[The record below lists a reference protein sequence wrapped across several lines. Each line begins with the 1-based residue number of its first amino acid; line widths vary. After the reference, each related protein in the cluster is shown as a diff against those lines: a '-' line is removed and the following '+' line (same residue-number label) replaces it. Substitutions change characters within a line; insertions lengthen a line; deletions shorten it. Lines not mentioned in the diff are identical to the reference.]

1 MSRRKSRGNRLSWA
15 ERKEEARKEKLRK
28 LAKGFEASFDYD
40 KAISV
45 WEQIEDFEEVA
56 RVKGLKADFD
66 AIAMMDLS
74 AELPP
79 PRDNQVILLASLAF
93 IFLGFTILLFLS
105 IDNSSFWNTPV
116 PCCCSSILV
125 IIFAAWGQTIQDE
138 DKKLRDSVFAKKM
151 LEIKKQREAVEG
163 EELREQRREQR
174 ARRRKAMRR
183 EASERE
189 MALDYDSAIRIW
201 EELGQIKEAARVRK
215 LKAEQSVVKVD
226 QTVVHGDYVDDRDTT
241 YIDDRDTIVKDSVVN
256 RSSIGAGGDDKLG
269 KIKELKKLH
278 DSGAI
283 DDDDYE
289 KMKREI
295 IG

>member
-1 MSRRKSRGNRLSWA
+1 M
-15 ERKEEARKEKLRK
+15 
-28 LAKGFEASFDYD
+28 
-40 KAISV
+40 

-56 RVKGLKADFD
+56 RGKGLKADFD

-105 IDNSSFWNTPV
+105 IGNYSADDSLQVTL

-151 LEIKKQREAVEG
+151 LEIKEQREAVEG